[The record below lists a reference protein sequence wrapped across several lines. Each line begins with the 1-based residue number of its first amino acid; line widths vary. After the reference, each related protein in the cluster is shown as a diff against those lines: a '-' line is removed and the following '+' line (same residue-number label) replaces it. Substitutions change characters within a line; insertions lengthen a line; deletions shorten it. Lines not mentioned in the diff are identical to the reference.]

1 MILLYILLIV
11 FILAVN
17 FYSFLYL
24 RNLHKA
30 EQTPPKKEET
40 SPSPNLET
48 TPSEQKKV
56 SKKTKGNFDWKL
68 LLSGALGG
76 AITIYVCMFIFK
88 YKLNDLLLMVVMP
101 VLAAANGYLWFVLFQ
116 SGFFI
121 RM

>member
-30 EQTPPKKEET
+30 EKAPPKKEET
-40 SPSPNLET
+40 TSDSNLET
-48 TPSEQKKV
+48 TTIEQKKV
-56 SKKTKGNFDWKL
+56 SKKANRNFDWKL

-101 VLAAANGYLWFVLFQ
+101 VLAAINGYLWFVLFQ
-116 SGFFI
+116 SRFFI